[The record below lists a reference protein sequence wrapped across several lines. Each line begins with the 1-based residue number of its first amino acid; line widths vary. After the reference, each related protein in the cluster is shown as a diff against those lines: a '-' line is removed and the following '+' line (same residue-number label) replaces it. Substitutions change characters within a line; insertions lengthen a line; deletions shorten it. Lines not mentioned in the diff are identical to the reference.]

1 MFKKLSLAISMYM
14 VFCTNVAFCIEI
26 PKSTFYAMI
35 STSIPDEE
43 RSNKNSFS
51 KYLVRYITQQINLE
65 KMFHA
70 NDPKFLLDRIII
82 WKAPLEEYRNN
93 KKVQT
98 YLFELYD
105 EIEKLKIQKEVAD
118 LKQKRSSRRSF
129 ISFVSSLF

>member
-1 MFKKLSLAISMYM
+1 MLKKFFLAMSMYM
-14 VFCTNVAFCIEI
+14 IFCTDVTFCIEI
-26 PKSTFYAMI
+26 PKSIFYNRI
-35 STSIPDEE
+35 STSIPDKE

-51 KYLVRYITQQINLE
+51 KYLVLYIKQQVNLE
-65 KMFHA
+65 KNFHA
-70 NDPKFLLDRIII
+70 NDPKSLIDRIII
-82 WKAPLEEYRNN
+82 WKDPLEEYRNN